1 MNIRLKLALLASTAL
16 ALTACGGDDV
26 AQALNLGA
34 PQARFVNAVPASP
47 TLALYR
53 KDELQSSA
61 GTQAYEGASRYY
73 DTVNATS
80 TWDVRDAVN
89 GTELGT
95 TSMRAENAT
104 RYTIVALPG
113 AASMYNLLQISD
125 PYGNALTSHAR
136 VRVVNGDAATGTM
149 DVYITA
155 AGADIS
161 SATPTMAAVASQTP
175 SPASG
180 SDSYSLASGIYQ
192 IRLATSGTKTV
203 FFSGVLNIGDHD
215 DVLLV
220 SLPTSDGTGVKIL
233 DVPSDSDESN
243 SDIVNAL

>member
-1 MNIRLKLALLASTAL
+1 
-16 ALTACGGDDV
+16 
-26 AQALNLGA
+26 
-34 PQARFVNAVPASP
+34 
-47 TLALYR
+47 
-53 KDELQSSA
+53 
-61 GTQAYEGASRYY
+61 
-73 DTVNATS
+73 
-80 TWDVRDAVN
+80 
-89 GTELGT
+89 
-95 TSMRAENAT
+95 
-104 RYTIVALPG
+104 
-113 AASMYNLLQISD
+113 
-125 PYGNALTSHAR
+125 
-136 VRVVNGDAATGTM
+136 
-149 DVYITA
+149 
-155 AGADIS
+155 
-161 SATPTMAAVASQTP
+161 MAAVASQTP